1 MFDLV
6 HMGDKTLSRG
16 EYIETRD
23 FNLLASSGLAENV
36 SLLSSNRHSP
46 SAVCLQNGVQ
56 QLQMHFELFS
66 QLKIKHIS
74 NPLRKL
80 HALFLFFFICP
91 IRCCIIIWTSFT
103 FILNLLCAI
112 CYPTLSW
119 DTGQTHHFLFW
130 GNWAHSFVFVLSDEI
145 RRKSPSSGSG

>member
-6 HMGDKTLSRG
+6 HIGDKTLSRG

-36 SLLSSNRHSP
+36 SLLSSHRLDSPHSP
-46 SAVCLQNGVQ
+46 SAVCLQNGRIR
-56 QLQMHFELFS
+56 QLQIHFELFS

-80 HALFLFFFICP
+80 HALFLFSFIFP
-91 IRCCIIIWTSFT
+91 I
-103 FILNLLCAI
+103 
-112 CYPTLSW
+112 
-119 DTGQTHHFLFW
+119 
-130 GNWAHSFVFVLSDEI
+130 
-145 RRKSPSSGSG
+145 